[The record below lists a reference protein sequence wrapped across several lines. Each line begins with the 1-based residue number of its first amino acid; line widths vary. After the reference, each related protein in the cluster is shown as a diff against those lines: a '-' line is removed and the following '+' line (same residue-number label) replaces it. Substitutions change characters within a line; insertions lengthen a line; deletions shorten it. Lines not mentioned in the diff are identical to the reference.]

1 MLLAPLALLALGF
14 EPTPLPLLEE
24 REYLRPS
31 LELVSSLGAGVP
43 AVRHGDASLPA
54 GSEIGVHGLYRAT
67 PYFAFGPGLRVNAF
81 PFLPG
86 RETGGSA
93 IFAAVCGRLYFQER
107 GADDPYFELALGLSS
122 LKTSRGGGALR
133 SRDES
138 GLSPTAR
145 AAIGIDFSVGRRARL
160 GPSVGY
166 TRYAGGSIERCTAHG
181 CASFPAEQ
189 SDLPESLLSFG
200 ISLTFGAGD
209 PL

>member
-14 EPTPLPLLEE
+14 EPAPLPLLEE

-54 GSEIGVHGLYRAT
+54 GSEVAVHGLYRAT

-166 TRYAGGSIERCTAHG
+166 TRYAGGAIERCTAHG